1 MSRFVSQLSF
11 AQNRRPAAKPAAADA
26 VFADRMPRGYA
37 RLVRTALD
45 LLQDGD
51 MVGTREVL
59 RAILATSKGRRT
71 WADSWPGRVPFQRP
85 QRVRDQHR
93 ADAER
98 VRDEAAQPLAVETA
112 RLPIRIRALGGFE
125 VLIDGVPFV
134 SGIKPQRR
142 PLDLL
147 KALLIANGH
156 SVGAA
161 ELADKLWPDSDGDTA
176 RNSLQVAVHRLRR
189 LLGRDETVVV
199 QDRKVHLQH
208 ALFSVDL
215 WVFEREAGYLSGL
228 YAGDPPFAER
238 AADVLALYR
247 GHLFAHEPEQPWMLL
262 PRERL
267 RRVWLGLVRRLGE
280 FYEARTDWGR
290 AGELYQRALELD
302 PFAEEVYRGLMRCQQ
317 RAGESAEAIHTYR
330 CCREQLVA
338 GLGVAPSAETQRLYH
353 ALCSAA

>member
-1 MSRFVSQLSF
+1 MLDEHRGHA
-11 AQNRRPAAKPAAADA
+11 AQ
-26 VFADRMPRGYA
+26 
-37 RLVRTALD
+37 
-45 LLQDGD
+45 
-51 MVGTREVL
+51 
-59 RAILATSKGRRT
+59 
-71 WADSWPGRVPFQRP
+71 VP
-85 QRVRDQHR
+85 DK
-93 ADAER
+93 
-98 VRDEAAQPLAVETA
+98 AAQPRVVETA
-112 RLPIRIRALGGFE
+112 HSPIRIRALGGFD
-125 VLIDGVPFV
+125 VLIDNVPFV
-134 SGIKPQRR
+134 SGVKPQRR

-189 LLGRDETVVV
+189 LLGRDEAVVV

-228 YAGDPPFAER
+228 YAGDPLFAER

-247 GHLFAHEPEQPWMLL
+247 GHLFAHESEQPWMLL

-267 RRVWLGLVRRLGE
+267 RRIWLALVRRLGE
-280 FYEARTDWGR
+280 FYEARTEWGH

-302 PFAEEVYRGLMRCQQ
+302 PFPEEVYRGLMRCQQ
-317 RAGESAEAIHTYR
+317 RAGEAAEAIHTYR
-330 CCREQLVA
+330 CCRDQLVA

>member
-11 AQNRRPAAKPAAADA
+11 AQSRRRAKPADA
-26 VFADRMPRGYA
+26 EAYA
-37 RLVRTALD
+37 RLVRQALD
-45 LLQDGD
+45 FLQDGD
-51 MVGTREVL
+51 MIGTRKVL
-59 RAILATSKGRRT
+59 TAILATSKGNRRT
-71 WADSWPGRVPFQRP
+71 WADAWPGRVPFQRP
-85 QRVRDQHR
+85 HHM
-93 ADAER
+93 
-98 VRDEAAQPLAVETA
+98 RDEHRIQAARVPDQAAEPLLVETA
-112 RLPIRIRALGGFE
+112 RPAIRIRALGGFD
-125 VLIDGVPFV
+125 VLIDGVQFV
-134 SGIKPQRR
+134 SGVKPQRR

-189 LLGRDETVVV
+189 LLGRDEAVVV

-215 WVFEREAGYLSGL
+215 WVFEREAGYLGGL
-228 YAGDPPFAER
+228 YAGDPLFPDR

-247 GHLFAHEPEQPWMLL
+247 GHLFAHEAEQPWMLL

-280 FYEARTDWGR
+280 FHEARGDWGR

-302 PFAEEVYRGLMRCQQ
+302 PFAEEVYRGLMRSQQ

>member
-1 MSRFVSQLSF
+1 MSRFVSHLGF
-11 AQNRRPAAKPAAADA
+11 AGNRRQTKPAVAATMFDE
-26 VFADRMPRGYA
+26 RSHRGYT
-37 RLVRTALD
+37 RLVRAALD

-51 MVGTREVL
+51 MIGTRNL
-59 RAILATSKGRRT
+59 LMAMLATAKGTRRT
-71 WADSWPGRVPFQRP
+71 WAGAWSDRVPFRP
-85 QRVRDQHR
+85 PHRTRDIFRTHVARVPEETRGP
-93 ADAER
+93 
-98 VRDEAAQPLAVETA
+98 VMVETA
-112 RLPIRIRALGGFE
+112 RPPIWVHALGGFD
-125 VLIDGVPFV
+125 VLIDGVRLV
-134 SGIKPQRR
+134 GGVKPQRR

-147 KALLIANGH
+147 KALVVANGH

-189 LLGRDETVVV
+189 LLGRDEAVVV
-199 QDRKVHLQH
+199 QDRKVHLHH

-215 WVFEREAGYLSGL
+215 WVFEREAGYVSSL
-228 YAGDPPFAER
+228 YAGDPLFAER

-247 GHLFAHEPEQPWMLL
+247 GHLFAHEAEQPWMLL

-280 FYEARTDWGR
+280 FHEARGDCRR
-290 AGELYQRALELD
+290 ASELYQCALELD
-302 PFAEEVYRGLMRCQQ
+302 PVAEDIYRGLMRCQQ

>member
-11 AQNRRPAAKPAAADA
+11 AQRRPTKPTGAAVA
-26 VFADRMPRGYA
+26 FADRIPSGCV
-37 RLVRTALD
+37 RLLRAALD

-51 MVGTREVL
+51 TIGTREVL
-59 RAILATSKGRRT
+59 TAILASSKVGRRT
-71 WADSWPGRVPFQRP
+71 WADAWSGRTPARRSHRGRDGDRSP
-85 QRVRDQHR
+85 AARVS
-93 ADAER
+93 
-98 VRDEAAQPLAVETA
+98 DEAADALAVETTHP
-112 RLPIRIRALGGFE
+112 PIRIRALGGFD
-125 VLIDGVPFV
+125 VLIDGVQFV
-134 SGIKPQRR
+134 SGVKPPRR

-156 SVGAA
+156 AVGAA
-161 ELADKLWPDSDGDTA
+161 ELADRLWPDSDGDTA

-189 LLGRDETVVV
+189 LLGRDEAVVV

-228 YAGDPPFAER
+228 YAGNPLFADR

-247 GHLFAHEPEQPWMLL
+247 GPLFAHEAEQPWMLL

-280 FYEARTDWGR
+280 FHEARGEWGR

-338 GLGVAPSAETQRLYH
+338 GLGVAPSAETQRLYR